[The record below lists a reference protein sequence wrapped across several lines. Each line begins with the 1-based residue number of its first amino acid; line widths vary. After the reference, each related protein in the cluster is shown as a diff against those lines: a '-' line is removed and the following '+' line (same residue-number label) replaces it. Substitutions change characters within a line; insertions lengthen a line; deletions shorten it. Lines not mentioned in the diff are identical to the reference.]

1 MRLRAL
7 VLAAG
12 LVWPVSAFSET
23 ATRDAV
29 SFVLAKDLFGFC
41 SNRSANSQS
50 FCCGYLAGAVD
61 TLGVFNAMGATKI
74 ACVQQSTTNDVLKT
88 P

>member
-12 LVWPVSAFSET
+12 LVWPVSAFSEI

-41 SNRSANSQS
+41 SNLSANSQS
-50 FCCGYLAGAVD
+50 FCSGYLAGAVD
-61 TLGVFNAMGATKI
+61 TRGVFNAMGATKI

>member
-23 ATRDAV
+23 ATRDAT
-29 SFVLAKDLFGFC
+29 FL
-41 SNRSANSQS
+41 
-50 FCCGYLAGAVD
+50 
-61 TLGVFNAMGATKI
+61 VFALIYPLSK
-74 ACVQQSTTNDVLKT
+74 LL
-88 P
+88 